1 MSLRYMSRVIYQGG
15 MRVFQGMKEQAS
27 KCDSTI
33 KSLRD
38 SKKACFFSTSS
49 SSPSFK
55 TPNNDKLKQAEDSL
69 RTVMYLSCWG
79 PN

>member
-1 MSLRYMSRVIYQGG
+1 MSLRYMSRVLYQGA
-15 MRVFQGMKEQAS
+15 MRMKDQGS

-38 SKKACFFSTSS
+38 SANSSKQAWFLSTS
-49 SSPSFK
+49 PAFK
-55 TPNNDKLKQAEDSL
+55 GANKQAEDSL
-69 RTVMYLSCWG
+69 RTVMYLSCWA

>member
-15 MRVFQGMKEQAS
+15 MRVFQGMKEQGS

-49 SSPSFK
+49 SPPFK
-55 TPNNDKLKQAEDSL
+55 TPNNDNLKQAEDSL

>member
-1 MSLRYMSRVIYQGG
+1 MSLRYLSRVLYQGG
-15 MRVFQGMKEQAS
+15 MRMVQGMKDQGS

-38 SKKACFFSTSS
+38 SKQARFFSKTSPTS
-49 SSPSFK
+49 AFAS
-55 TPNNDKLKQAEDSL
+55 PNNNKAEESL
-69 RTVMYLSCWG
+69 RTIMYLSCWG